1 MPKFG
6 KCRFWLLLLV
16 GGLGLLG
23 PFGISRLS
31 AQMNG
36 MPLGSVV
43 RNFVMPQ
50 RDAQGDLQAN
60 ITGDQATIVSYNRTQ
75 IINLKV
81 ELYDSSGQNVTTTV
95 TSPRCDYWTLERRL
109 SSSDGVLLVRPES
122 RITADAVEWDF
133 KTQIAVLHSNVKV
146 VLPKFTI
153 GGTPSS

>member
-1 MPKFG
+1 VPKFLG
-6 KCRFWLLLLV
+6 FRFWLLLLA
-16 GGLGLLG
+16 GGLG
-23 PFGISRLS
+23 FGLAGVSRLS

-43 RNFVMPQ
+43 KNFVMPQ

-81 ELYDSSGQNVTTTV
+81 ELYDSGGQTVTTTV

-109 SSSDGVLLVRPES
+109 SSSDGVLVVRPES
-122 RITADAVEWDF
+122 RITADAIEWDF
-133 KTQIAVLHSNVKV
+133 KTQIAVLHNNVKV

>member
-1 MPKFG
+1 VPKHR
-6 KCRFWLLLLV
+6 RFRLSWALLAV
-16 GGLGLLG
+16 GLGLG
-23 PFGISRLS
+23 FVGVSRLC
-31 AQMNG
+31 AQMSG

-43 RNFVMPQ
+43 KNFVMPQ

-75 IINLKV
+75 IVNLKV
-81 ELYDSSGQNVTTTV
+81 DLYDSSGQNVTTTV

-109 SSSDGVLLVRPES
+109 SGSDGVLIVRPES
-122 RITADAVEWDF
+122 RITADAIEWDF
-133 KTQIAVLHSNVKV
+133 KTQVAVLHSNVKV